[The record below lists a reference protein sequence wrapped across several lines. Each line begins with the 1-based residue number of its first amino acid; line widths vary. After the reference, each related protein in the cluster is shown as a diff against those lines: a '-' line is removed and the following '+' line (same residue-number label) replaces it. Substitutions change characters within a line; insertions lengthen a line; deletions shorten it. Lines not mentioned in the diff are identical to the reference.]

1 MESEQSQNF
10 NERLSQWV
18 ANQGFWFQIR
28 YSMTGRGSG
37 GGALFHLLRLGFRL
51 MVFLLLVAIGSWIY
65 LVKRTESTKYA
76 EALKESL
83 HSALSA
89 SETELHG
96 FSRTQGRLEIGRL
109 VCQGGNKTF
118 FHSMEARNIRCKM
131 GLLDGVTGRWDT
143 GPVSISTLN
152 LELRAGTDDAESATA
167 LAEALFRQSGKVSIN
182 SLEVASA
189 TLRWGY
195 SERTRG
201 AIEGSAMAVNRIG
214 AGWRLTFKGGTFS
227 QNWLRNLEIVNLVV
241 VADPDGMTFE
251 KAEFRRGQGTVDATG
266 LKLAGGE
273 LPTLSGTVKIR
284 MLGMDT
290 ILPAALRNF
299 IEGTISGDFKISG
312 STNSSEGIGFDG
324 LVTLDGRDTL
334 VLRERLPLL
343 EALSVVDYVRNY
355 YRVDFREG
363 SFRLKTGNG
372 GAKISDLRL
381 KAQDILTLEGN
392 LLVRMPNAE
401 ETLEDSKKIPDAGSL
416 STADPAPGGLAD
428 DTFSLGSTGR
438 KAANSKEAGS
448 PDSPL
453 FSRLGLSMEE
463 RRLEQQA
470 AERSSQ
476 VLRYE
481 GSFVIS
487 LLPDSFERAPKLMEQ
502 FPVDAR
508 TGRIPIIVPVEGTLY
523 QLTEQ
528 QAKEIYQKRTR

>member
-37 GGALFHLLRLGFRL
+37 GSAFFHLLRLGFRL
-51 MVFLLLVAIGSWIY
+51 LVFLLLVAVGSWIY
-65 LVKRTESTKYA
+65 LVKRTESTKYR
-76 EALKESL
+76 ESLKESL

-118 FHSMEARNIRCKM
+118 FNSLEARNIRCRM
-131 GLLDGVTGRWDT
+131 GLLDGVTGKWET

-152 LELRAGTDDAESATA
+152 LELRAGTDDAESAKA
-167 LAEALFRQSGKVSIN
+167 LAEALFRQSGKVLVHT
-182 SLEVASA
+182 LEVGDTA
-189 TLRWGY
+189 LRWGY

-201 AIEGSAMAVNRIG
+201 AIEGSAMTVNRIG
-214 AGWRLTFKGGTFS
+214 AGWRFTFKGGTFS

-241 VADPDGMTFE
+241 VADPDGLTFE
-251 KAEFRRGQGTVDATG
+251 KAEFRRGLGTVDASG

-284 MLGMDT
+284 MLGLDS
-290 ILPAALRNF
+290 ILPAALKNF
-299 IEGTISGDFKISG
+299 LEGTISGDFKISG

-372 GAKISDLRL
+372 GAKISDLKL

-401 ETLEDSKKIPDAGSL
+401 ETQEDSRKVPDAANIL
-416 STADPAPGGLAD
+416 TEEPAPNRVAD
-428 DTFSLGSTGR
+428 DTFSLGGKGKT
-438 KAANSKEAGS
+438 AANSKGGGAPE
-448 PDSPL
+448 SPL

-481 GSFVIS
+481 GSFVIT
-487 LLPDSFERAPKLMEQ
+487 LLPDAFERAPKLMEK

-508 TGRIPIIVPVEGTLY
+508 TGRIPMVVPVAGTLY
-523 QLTEQ
+523 QLTEV
-528 QAKEIYQKRTR
+528 QAKEIYQQRTR

>member
-28 YSMTGRGSG
+28 YSMTGRGSAG
-37 GGALFHLLRLGFRL
+37 SAFFHLLRLGFRL
-51 MVFLLLVAIGSWIY
+51 LIFLLLVAVGSWIY
-65 LVKRTESTKYA
+65 LMKRTESKKYT
-76 EALKESL
+76 EGLKESL

-96 FSRTQGRLEIGRL
+96 FARTQGRLEIGRL

-118 FHSMEARNIRCKM
+118 FNSMEARNIRCKM
-131 GLLDGVTGRWDT
+131 GLLDGVTGQWDT

-152 LELRAGTDDAESATA
+152 LELRAGTDDAESAKA
-167 LAEALFRQSGKVSIN
+167 LADALFHQSGNVLLN
-182 SLEVASA
+182 TLEVGDA

-201 AIEGSAMAVNRIG
+201 AVEGSAMTVNRIG
-214 AGWRLTFKGGTFS
+214 AGWRLSFKGGTFS

-241 VADPDGMTFE
+241 MADSDGMTFE
-251 KAEFRRGQGTVDATG
+251 KAEFRRGQGTVDASG

-284 MLGMDT
+284 MLGLDN
-290 ILPAALRNF
+290 ILPAALKNF
-299 IEGTISGDFKISG
+299 LEGSISGDFKISG

-372 GAKISDLRL
+372 GATISDLKL

-401 ETLEDSKKIPDAGSL
+401 ETKEDARKAPDAGSVVAEE
-416 STADPAPGGLAD
+416 SAPTRIAEE
-428 DTFSLGSTGR
+428 TFSLNRTGKKPATR
-438 KAANSKEAGS
+438 KGGGAPESS
-448 PDSPL
+448 L
-453 FSRLGLSMEE
+453 YSRLGLSMEE

-476 VLRYE
+476 TLRYE
-481 GSFVIS
+481 GSFVIT
-487 LLPDSFERAPKLMEQ
+487 LLPDAFERAPKLMEQ
-502 FPVDAR
+502 FPVDAK
-508 TGRIPIIVPVEGTLY
+508 TGRIPIVVPVAGTLY
-523 QLTEQ
+523 QLTEV